1 MRARSH
7 APRGVGVF
15 APFTASA
22 IPVGLE
28 LAILTE
34 VSGSI
39 SSREYRLQK
48 NGYVAAFQDPRIQ
61 QAISAIGGIAV
72 SYYEWS
78 GARQQAKKVEWFNIV
93 DAASSNEFAA
103 LIKATKRSF

>member
-1 MRARSH
+1 MKKLTPYVIAC
-7 APRGVGVF
+7 VGGF
-15 APFTASA
+15 ASFTAFA

-28 LAILTE
+28 LALLTD

-39 SSREYRLQK
+39 SSREYRLQRH
-48 NGYVAAFQDPRIQ
+48 GYVVALQDPSIQ

-93 DAASSNEFAA
+93 DAASSKDFAA
-103 LIKATKRSF
+103 LI